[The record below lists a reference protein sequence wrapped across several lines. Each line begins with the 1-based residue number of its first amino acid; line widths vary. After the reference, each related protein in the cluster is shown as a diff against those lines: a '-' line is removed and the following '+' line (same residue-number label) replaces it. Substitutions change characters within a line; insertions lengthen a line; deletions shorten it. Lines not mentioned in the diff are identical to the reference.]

1 MNVVL
6 YSTGCPQCKIL
17 KAKLDQAGIQYTV
30 ITDQAVMT
38 AMGFKSAPML
48 QIDNETFKFTDAIQW
63 IRGYS
68 SGN

>member
-1 MNVVL
+1 MNVIL

-30 ITDQAVMT
+30 VTDQAVMT

-48 QIDNETFKFTDAIQW
+48 QIDNNTYKFVDAVQW
-63 IRGYS
+63 IRGYVN
-68 SGN
+68 GN